1 MKIHGMDRTAIIA
14 AIDEEL
20 ARLGRAKALLS
31 SSNSHKLLSSGGDSK
46 PGKTRVLSAEA
57 RQRIAAAQKKRWAK
71 HRKLTAATK
80 K

>member
-1 MKIHGMDRTAIIA
+1 MDRKAIIA

-20 ARLGRAKALLS
+20 AKLGRAKALLG
-31 SSNSHKLLSSGGDSK
+31 SSNSHKLLTSSGVSK
-46 PGKTRVLSAEA
+46 PAKKRVLSPEA

-71 HRKLTAATK
+71 HRKLAANK